1 MFSPKVLWEE
11 PWVERNL
18 ITLFVTWEIGEEVW
32 VGEGSLAD
40 IMYCSFKMSW
50 AKN

>member
-32 VGEGSLAD
+32 VGEGS
-40 IMYCSFKMSW
+40 
-50 AKN
+50 